1 MLILFISHDYHYQN
15 DPFPTELDD
24 AGHTLAYYG
33 VSDGAEI
40 LMNEIDIEARERDK
54 ARQAAEH
61 ILRVNEQEQ
70 HVAVIQSMQKKDKHV
85 NLAA

>member
-1 MLILFISHDYHYQN
+1 
-15 DPFPTELDD
+15 
-24 AGHTLAYYG
+24 
-33 VSDGAEI
+33 
-40 LMNEIDIEARERDK
+40 MNEIDIEARERDK